1 MATKSVL
8 EYVQSTL
15 SAIESDK
22 VDAIADTEESMQVA
36 EFLKDVYDE
45 FINRQDWAFLHRA
58 ITLISAADTALPTK
72 MTVAEG
78 VRKVETLWYNVATDG
93 SLNRRELTY
102 LCPKDFLAR
111 TAGGASDSRTLCTVD
126 EQIQFY
132 VYNDRMPSY
141 YTSFDDD
148 VVFLD
153 AYDADVE
160 TTVTTARITAWGVFI
175 PEFQVA
181 DTFVPLLPQN
191 MVPMLQDTLTSTAAL
206 RLKQQADLPGEK
218 RVARQLSRLR
228 RKESKLNNEFG
239 SYYAN
244 QFGRRR

>member
-93 SLNRRELTY
+93 SLNRRKLVW
-102 LCPKDFLAR
+102 LCPEDFLAR
-111 TAGGASDSRTLCTVD
+111 TGSGSGTTRTLCTVD
-126 EQIQFY
+126 AQIQFY
-132 VYNDRMPSY
+132 VTNDRMPTH
-141 YTSFDDD
+141 YTSFDDS

-153 AYDADVE
+153 AYDSDVE
-160 TTVTTARITAWGVFI
+160 DTITTARLTGWGVAI
-175 PEFQVA
+175 PEFEV
-181 DTFVPLLPQN
+181 DDDFVPLLPDN
-191 MVPMLQDTLTSTAAL
+191 MVPMLQSTLNSAASL
-206 RLKQQADLPGEK
+206 HFKQQPNLPDEK

-228 RKESKLNNEFG
+228 RKESALTNEFG
-239 SYYAN
+239 SYYKNA
-244 QFGRRR
+244 FGRSR